1 MTRVTGVGKDATQA
15 RELVEAIYNK
25 IWGEM
30 TFTEA
35 AALIDS
41 ALLAARLE
49 AVEKCKAKIMS
60 GSFLST
66 ESPDYEWAQAVCKR
80 LDDLKEA
87 PDADAEQAESEARA
101 LREALERIERES
113 EDCLIAEIARA
124 ALAAKEGAL

>member
-41 ALLAARLE
+41 ALKAR
-49 AVEKCKAKIMS
+49 
-60 GSFLST
+60 
-66 ESPDYEWAQAVCKR
+66 
-80 LDDLKEA
+80 
-87 PDADAEQAESEARA
+87 AEQAESEARA
-101 LREALERIERES
+101 LREALERIAEFQIWTGRNGAHNPDAVELQAMARSALEKGNKNGKAQTDQES
-113 EDCLIAEIARA
+113 CRSR
-124 ALAAKEGAL
+124 